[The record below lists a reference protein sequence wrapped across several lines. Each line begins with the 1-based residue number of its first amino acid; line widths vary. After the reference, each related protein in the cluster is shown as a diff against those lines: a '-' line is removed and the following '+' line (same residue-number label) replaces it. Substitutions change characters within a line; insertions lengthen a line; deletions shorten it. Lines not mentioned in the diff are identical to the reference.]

1 MSAVHDGVAMMRFC
15 PTPAADAAGRG
26 GGIEIGGRALYA
38 HSGDGWY
45 WWGSC
50 ANGAG
55 RYGWGATR

>member
-38 HSGDGWY
+38 HSGDGW
-45 WWGSC
+45 
-50 ANGAG
+50 
-55 RYGWGATR
+55 